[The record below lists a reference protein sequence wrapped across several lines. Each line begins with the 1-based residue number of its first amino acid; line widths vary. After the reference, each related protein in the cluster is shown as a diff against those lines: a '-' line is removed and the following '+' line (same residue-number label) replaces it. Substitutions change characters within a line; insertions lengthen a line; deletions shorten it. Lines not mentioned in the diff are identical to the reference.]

1 MLIRVLWLCFVKK
14 KKPFSYERC
23 TEIFTNEMI
32 HSPGF
37 ILEFSSKEMKERGK
51 RWETHGCGDGGSMK

>member
-1 MLIRVLWLCFVKK
+1 MFCKK